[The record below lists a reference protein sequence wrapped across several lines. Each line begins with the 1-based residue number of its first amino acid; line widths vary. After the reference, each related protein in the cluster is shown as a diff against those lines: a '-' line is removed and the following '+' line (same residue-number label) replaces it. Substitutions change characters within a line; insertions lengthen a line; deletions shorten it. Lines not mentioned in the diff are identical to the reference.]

1 MAEDYKPIPGFNI
14 IAESINDSV
23 PSTRELFEK
32 GDISGIVELA
42 KSQAAVHP
50 AFIDVNIGKR
60 DPKLM
65 GEVVRAIQ
73 AAVSV
78 PLSIDSPDPVI
89 QKEGLSAYDPAKAGG
104 KMPLVN
110 SISELRMEI
119 LELNKVRAFKAI
131 LICTERME
139 NGSGQ
144 PNKTPEEIYETA
156 KRLHARVKAAP
167 YGFDNDRVVFDPGL
181 APIGADMEGLT
192 KCSLDAMKLIHA
204 DPALKGVH
212 MSVGLSNF
220 TQMLPQKRAN
230 GEFVKT
236 PLESAFLTL
245 AMPLGLD
252 MSIASTKKKYRLL
265 AEKDDALIAL
275 KEALAIGG
283 MESIMRIQEF
293 YS

>member
-1 MAEDYKPIPGFNI
+1 MADEYKPIQGFNI

-23 PSTRELFEK
+23 PSTKELFEK
-32 GDISGIVELA
+32 GDMNGIIELA
-42 KSQAAVHP
+42 KAQAAGG
-50 AFIDVNIGKR
+50 AAYIDINIGKR

-65 GEVVRAIQ
+65 GDLVKAIQ
-73 AAVSV
+73 TCVKT
-78 PLSIDSPDPVI
+78 PLSIDSPDPEI
-89 QKEGLSAYDPAKAGG
+89 QEQGLKAYDPAKADG

-110 SISELRMEI
+110 SISELRLSI
-119 LELNKVRAFKAI
+119 LELNRITPFKAI

-139 NGSGQ
+139 NNSAQ
-144 PNKTPEEIYETA
+144 PNKTPAEIYDTA
-156 KRLHARVKAAP
+156 LRLRAIVVKAP
-167 YGFDNDRVVFDPGL
+167 YSFANDRIVFDPGL
-181 APIGADMEGLT
+181 APIGADFEGLT
-192 KCSLDAMKLIHA
+192 KCSIDAMKLIHK
-204 DPALKGVH
+204 DPILKGVH

-252 MSIASTKKKYRLL
+252 MSIASTKKKYRILS
-265 AEKDDALIAL
+265 ETNDALIAL
-275 KEALAIGG
+275 KEAIDLGG
-283 MESIMRIQEF
+283 MEAIIRIQQF

>member
-1 MAEDYKPIPGFNI
+1 MADEYKPIPGFNI

-23 PSTRELFEK
+23 PSTHELFEK
-32 GDISGIVELA
+32 GDIKGIIDLA
-42 KSQAAVHP
+42 KAQAAGG
-50 AFIDVNIGKR
+50 AAYIDVNIGKR
-60 DPKLM
+60 DPKFM

-73 AAVSV
+73 AEVTT
-78 PLSIDSPDPVI
+78 PLSIDSPDPEI
-89 QKEGLSAYDPAKAGG
+89 QRQGLSAYSPAKAGG

-110 SISELRMEI
+110 SISELRLPI
-119 LELNKVRAFKAI
+119 LELNKITPFKAI

-144 PNKTPEEIYETA
+144 PNKTPAEIHDTA
-156 KRLHARVKAAP
+156 KRLRKLVAAAP
-167 YGFDNDRVVFDPGL
+167 YGFNNDRIVFDPGL
-181 APIGADMEGLT
+181 APIGADFEDLT
-192 KCSLDAMKLIHA
+192 RCTLDAMKLIHN
-204 DPALKGVH
+204 DPDLKGVH

-265 AEKDDALIAL
+265 AQNDDALVAL
-275 KEALAIGG
+275 KEAIAAGS
-283 MESIMRIQEF
+283 METIMRVQQF